1 MNRQQRRAEKFTRPV
16 TDIYVPI
23 DKRKPM
29 DLVSRISIF
38 ASAHQAIQTLRN
50 RGEVQ
55 YFDAS
60 SLLGVALLAHRV
72 AGKAGKDY
80 SPNPVRSL
88 IQAIERGEATE
99 EQIDAA
105 ERNISQADDMCKVT
119 PRYMWAKSLR
129 EFRMDL
135 DSKALLAKLEGMET

>member
-1 MNRQQRRAEKFTRPV
+1 MNREQRRAEKHRRPV
-16 TDIYVPI
+16 TDIYVKI

-29 DLVSRISIF
+29 DLVGRISVF
-38 ASAHQAIQTLRN
+38 ASAYQAIQTLRN

-72 AGKAGKDY
+72 AGKAGRDY

-105 ERNISQADDMCKVT
+105 ERNIRQADDMCKVT

-129 EFRMDL
+129 EFRADL
-135 DSKALLAKLEGMET
+135 DSKELLARMEAIE